1 MSIFIDPPVWPAHG
15 TVFSH
20 LISDT
25 SLAELHDFAAKTGI
39 SPRAFDADHY
49 DVPAY
54 RYEGLVRAG
63 AREVSGS
70 QLTRI
75 LIDSGL
81 RVPLRERP
89 NKIRPRLMRAWD
101 SLLPGHTALGED
113 LLERYEQPHRKYH
126 TSVHLS
132 EMLTALKTLYERHH
146 TATPRAVLLA
156 AWFHDAVYEANPG
169 EDEAASADLAR
180 TALTPLASTGSLTN
194 REVTTIAH
202 LIELTASHQLADG
215 IEEYTSG
222 ALTRADAAF
231 FLDAD
236 LAILAA
242 DSPRYTRYVA
252 GVRAEYAH
260 YYSSDAFTCGRAAIL
275 QGFLN
280 RTAIYA
286 SDTAHLL
293 WDAPARLNLRTELEG
308 YRAALGEQPAKE
320 GALTCAR
327 R

>member
-1 MSIFIDPPVWPAHG
+1 VSIFIDPPVWPAHG

-101 SLLPGHTALGED
+101 SLLPGHTALGEN
-113 LLERYEQPHRKYH
+113 LLARYEQPHRKYH

-132 EMLTALKTLYERHH
+132 EMLTALKTLYKRHH

-180 TALTPLASTGSLTN
+180 TTLTPLASTGSLTN
-194 REVTTIAH
+194 REVTAIAH

-260 YYSSDAFTCGRAAIL
+260 YAPDAFTRGRAAIL

-308 YRAALGEQPAKE
+308 YRAALSEQPTKE
-320 GALTCAR
+320 AH
-327 R
+327 

>member
-25 SLAELHDFAAKTGI
+25 SLAELHDFAAKNGI

-101 SLLPGHTALGED
+101 SLLPGYTALGED

-132 EMLTALKTLYERHH
+132 EMLTALKTLYEQHH

-180 TALTPLASTGSLTN
+180 TTLTPLASTGSLTN
-194 REVTTIAH
+194 REVTAIAH

-260 YYSSDAFTCGRAAIL
+260 YAPDAFTRGRAAIL

-308 YRAALGEQPAKE
+308 YRAALSEQPTKE
-320 GALTCAR
+320 AH
-327 R
+327 

>member
-89 NKIRPRLMRAWD
+89 NKIRPRLMRAWE

-132 EMLTALKTLYERHH
+132 EMLTALKTLYKRHH

-180 TALTPLASTGSLTN
+180 TTLTPLASTGSLTN
-194 REVTTIAH
+194 REVTAIAH

-260 YYSSDAFTCGRAAIL
+260 YAPDAFTRGRAAIL

-308 YRAALGEQPAKE
+308 YRAALSEQPTKE
-320 GALTCAR
+320 AH
-327 R
+327 

>member
-70 QLTRI
+70 RLTRI

-132 EMLTALKTLYERHH
+132 EMLTALKTLYKRHH

-180 TALTPLASTGSLTN
+180 TTLTPLASTGFLTN
-194 REVTTIAH
+194 REVTAIAH

-260 YYSSDAFTCGRAAIL
+260 YAPDAFTRGRAAIL

-308 YRAALGEQPAKE
+308 YRAALSEQPTKE
-320 GALTCAR
+320 AH
-327 R
+327 

>member
-101 SLLPGHTALGED
+101 SLLPGHTALGEN

-132 EMLTALKTLYERHH
+132 EMLTALKTLYKRHH

-169 EDEAASADLAR
+169 DDEAASADLAR
-180 TALTPLASTGSLTN
+180 TALTPLASTGFLTN
-194 REVTTIAH
+194 REVTAIAH

-260 YYSSDAFTCGRAAIL
+260 YAPDAFTRGRAAIL

-280 RTAIYA
+280 RTTIYA

-308 YRAALGEQPAKE
+308 YRAALSEQPIKE
-320 GALTCAR
+320 AH
-327 R
+327 

>member
-70 QLTRI
+70 RLTRI

-132 EMLTALKTLYERHH
+132 EMLTALKTLYKRHH

-180 TALTPLASTGSLTN
+180 TTLAPLASTGSLTN
-194 REVTTIAH
+194 REVTAIAH

-260 YYSSDAFTCGRAAIL
+260 YAPDAFTRGRAAIL

-308 YRAALGEQPAKE
+308 YRAALSEQPAH
-320 GALTCAR
+320 
-327 R
+327 

>member
-132 EMLTALKTLYERHH
+132 EMLTALKTLYKRHH

-260 YYSSDAFTCGRAAIL
+260 YAPDAFTRGRAAIL

-280 RTAIYA
+280 RTTIYA

-308 YRAALGEQPAKE
+308 YCPALSEQPTKE
-320 GALTCAR
+320 GH
-327 R
+327 

>member
-20 LISDT
+20 LISDN

-70 QLTRI
+70 RLTRI

-132 EMLTALKTLYERHH
+132 EMLTALKTLYEQHH

-180 TALTPLASTGSLTN
+180 TTLTPLASTGSLTN
-194 REVTTIAH
+194 REVTAIAY
-202 LIELTASHQLADG
+202 LIEITASHQLADG

-260 YYSSDAFTCGRAAIL
+260 YAPDAFTRGRAAIL

-308 YRAALGEQPAKE
+308 YRAALSE
-320 GALTCAR
+320 
-327 R
+327 

>member
-1 MSIFIDPPVWPAHG
+1 MSIFIDPPIWPAHG

-132 EMLTALKTLYERHH
+132 EMLTALKTLYEQHH

-180 TALTPLASTGSLTN
+180 TTLTPLASTGSLTN
-194 REVTTIAH
+194 REVTAIAH

-260 YYSSDAFTCGRAAIL
+260 YAPDAFTRGRAAIL

-320 GALTCAR
+320 GALNCAR

>member
-63 AREVSGS
+63 ARKVSGS

-132 EMLTALKTLYERHH
+132 EMLTALKTLYKRHH

-169 EDEAASADLAR
+169 DDEAASADLAR
-180 TALTPLASTGSLTN
+180 TVLTPLASTGFLTN
-194 REVTTIAH
+194 REVTAIAH

-260 YYSSDAFTCGRAAIL
+260 YTPDAFTRGRAAIL

-280 RTAIYA
+280 RTTIYA

-308 YRAALGEQPAKE
+308 YRAALSEQPTKE
-320 GALTCAR
+320 AH
-327 R
+327 

>member
-132 EMLTALKTLYERHH
+132 EMLTALKTLYKRHH

-169 EDEAASADLAR
+169 DDEAASADLAR
-180 TALTPLASTGSLTN
+180 TALTPLASTGFLTN
-194 REVTTIAH
+194 REVTAIAH

-260 YYSSDAFTCGRAAIL
+260 YTPDAFTRGRAAIL

-280 RTAIYA
+280 RTTIYA

-308 YRAALGEQPAKE
+308 YRAALSEQPTKE
-320 GALTCAR
+320 AH
-327 R
+327 

>member
-20 LISDT
+20 LISDM
-25 SLAELHDFAAKTGI
+25 SLAELHDFAAKNGI

-113 LLERYEQPHRKYH
+113 LLARYEQPHRKYH

-132 EMLTALKTLYERHH
+132 EMFTALKTLYERHH
-146 TATPRAVLLA
+146 AATPRAVLLA

-169 EDEAASADLAR
+169 DDEAASADLAR

-194 REVTTIAH
+194 REVNAIAH

-260 YYSSDAFTCGRAAIL
+260 YAPDAFTRGRAAIL

-308 YRAALGEQPAKE
+308 YRPALSEQPTKE
-320 GALTCAR
+320 AH
-327 R
+327 

>member
-70 QLTRI
+70 RLTRI

-132 EMLTALKTLYERHH
+132 EMLTALKTLYKRHH

-169 EDEAASADLAR
+169 DDEAASADLAR

-194 REVTTIAH
+194 REVTAIAH

-260 YYSSDAFTCGRAAIL
+260 YAPDAFTRGRAAIL

-308 YRAALGEQPAKE
+308 YRAALSEQPTKE
-320 GALTCAR
+320 AH
-327 R
+327 

>member
-132 EMLTALKTLYERHH
+132 EMLTALKTLYKRHH

-180 TALTPLASTGSLTN
+180 TTLTPLASTGSLTN
-194 REVTTIAH
+194 REVTAIAH

-260 YYSSDAFTCGRAAIL
+260 YAPDAFTRGRAAIL

-308 YRAALGEQPAKE
+308 YRAALSEQPTKE
-320 GALTCAR
+320 AH
-327 R
+327 

>member
-132 EMLTALKTLYERHH
+132 EMLTALKTLYEQHH

-260 YYSSDAFTCGRAAIL
+260 YAPDAFTRGRAAIL

-308 YRAALGEQPAKE
+308 YRAALSEQPTKE
-320 GALTCAR
+320 AH
-327 R
+327 

>member
-70 QLTRI
+70 RLTRI

-101 SLLPGHTALGED
+101 SLLPGYTALGEN
-113 LLERYEQPHRKYH
+113 LLARYEQPHRKYH

-132 EMLTALKTLYERHH
+132 EMLTALKTLYKRHH

-169 EDEAASADLAR
+169 DDEAASADLAR
-180 TALTPLASTGSLTN
+180 TALTPLASTGFLTN
-194 REVTTIAH
+194 REVTAIAH

-260 YYSSDAFTCGRAAIL
+260 YTPDAFTRGRAAIL

-280 RTAIYA
+280 RTTIYA

-308 YRAALGEQPAKE
+308 YSAALGEQPAKE
-320 GALTCAR
+320 GALNCAHR
-327 R
+327 

>member
-132 EMLTALKTLYERHH
+132 EMLTALKTLDKRHH

-194 REVTTIAH
+194 REVTAIAH

-242 DSPRYTRYVA
+242 DNPRYTRYVA

-260 YYSSDAFTCGRAAIL
+260 YAPDAFTRGRAAIL

-293 WDAPARLNLRTELEG
+293 WDAPARLNLRTELESC
-308 YRAALGEQPAKE
+308 RAALSEQPTKE
-320 GALTCAR
+320 AH
-327 R
+327 

>member
-70 QLTRI
+70 RLTRI

-132 EMLTALKTLYERHH
+132 EMLTALKTLYKRHH

-169 EDEAASADLAR
+169 DDEAASADLAR
-180 TALTPLASTGSLTN
+180 TALTPLASTGFLTN
-194 REVTTIAH
+194 REVTAIAH

-242 DSPRYTRYVA
+242 DNPRYTRYVA

-260 YYSSDAFTCGRAAIL
+260 YAPDAFTRGRAAIL

-308 YRAALGEQPAKE
+308 YRAALSEQPTKE
-320 GALTCAR
+320 AH
-327 R
+327 

>member
-70 QLTRI
+70 RLTRI

-132 EMLTALKTLYERHH
+132 EMLTALKTLYKRHH

-180 TALTPLASTGSLTN
+180 TTLTPLASTGSLTN
-194 REVTTIAH
+194 REVTAIAH

-260 YYSSDAFTCGRAAIL
+260 YTPDAFTRGRAAIL

-308 YRAALGEQPAKE
+308 YRAALSEQPTKE
-320 GALTCAR
+320 AH
-327 R
+327 

>member
-132 EMLTALKTLYERHH
+132 EMLTALKTLYKRHH

-169 EDEAASADLAR
+169 DDEAASADLAR

-194 REVTTIAH
+194 REVTAIAH

-260 YYSSDAFTCGRAAIL
+260 YAPDAFTRGRAAIL

-293 WDAPARLNLRTELEG
+293 RDAPARLTLRTELEG
-308 YRAALGEQPAKE
+308 YRAALSEQPTKE
-320 GALTCAR
+320 AH
-327 R
+327 

>member
-25 SLAELHDFAAKTGI
+25 SLAELHDFAAKNGI

-89 NKIRPRLMRAWD
+89 NKIRPRLMRAWE
-101 SLLPGHTALGED
+101 SLLPGHTTLGED
-113 LLERYEQPHRKYH
+113 LLARYEQPHRKYH

-132 EMLTALKTLYERHH
+132 EMLTALKTLYKRHH

-194 REVTTIAH
+194 REVTAIAH

-260 YYSSDAFTCGRAAIL
+260 YASDAFTRGRAAIL

-308 YRAALGEQPAKE
+308 YRAALSEQPTKE
-320 GALTCAR
+320 AH
-327 R
+327 

>member
-25 SLAELHDFAAKTGI
+25 SLAELHDFAAKNGI

-89 NKIRPRLMRAWD
+89 NKIRPRLMRAWE
-101 SLLPGHTALGED
+101 SLMPGHTALGED

-132 EMLTALKTLYERHH
+132 EMLTALKTLYKRHH

-156 AWFHDAVYEANPG
+156 AWFHDAVYDANPG

-194 REVTTIAH
+194 REVTAIAH

-260 YYSSDAFTCGRAAIL
+260 YTPDAFTRGRAAIL

-280 RTAIYA
+280 RTTIYA

-308 YRAALGEQPAKE
+308 YCPALSEQPTKE
-320 GALTCAR
+320 GH
-327 R
+327 

>member
-25 SLAELHDFAAKTGI
+25 SLAELHDFAAKTSI

-70 QLTRI
+70 RLTRI

-132 EMLTALKTLYERHH
+132 EMLTALKTLYKRHH
-146 TATPRAVLLA
+146 TATPREVLLA

-180 TALTPLASTGSLTN
+180 TALTPLASTGFLTN
-194 REVTTIAH
+194 REVTAIAH

-260 YYSSDAFTCGRAAIL
+260 YAPDAFTRGRAAIL

-280 RTAIYA
+280 RTTIYA

-308 YRAALGEQPAKE
+308 YRAALSEQPIKDSH
-320 GALTCAR
+320 
-327 R
+327 

>member
-132 EMLTALKTLYERHH
+132 EMLTALKTLYKRHH

-169 EDEAASADLAR
+169 DDEAASADLAR
-180 TALTPLASTGSLTN
+180 TTLTPLASTGSLTN
-194 REVTTIAH
+194 REVTAIAH

-260 YYSSDAFTCGRAAIL
+260 YASDAFTRGRAAIL

-308 YRAALGEQPAKE
+308 YRAALSEQPTKE
-320 GALTCAR
+320 AH
-327 R
+327 

>member
-70 QLTRI
+70 RLTRI

-132 EMLTALKTLYERHH
+132 EMLTALKTLYKRHH

-180 TALTPLASTGSLTN
+180 TTLTPLASTGSLTN
-194 REVTTIAH
+194 REVTAIAH

-260 YYSSDAFTCGRAAIL
+260 YASDAFTRGRAAIL

-308 YRAALGEQPAKE
+308 YRAALSEQPTKE
-320 GALTCAR
+320 AH
-327 R
+327 

>member
-132 EMLTALKTLYERHH
+132 EMLTALKTLYKRHH

-180 TALTPLASTGSLTN
+180 TTLTPLASTGFLTN
-194 REVTTIAH
+194 REVTAIAH

-260 YYSSDAFTCGRAAIL
+260 YAPDAFTRGRAAIL

-320 GALTCAR
+320 GALNCAR

>member
-70 QLTRI
+70 RLTRI

-89 NKIRPRLMRAWD
+89 NKIRPRLMRAWE
-101 SLLPGHTALGED
+101 SLLPGHTALGEN
-113 LLERYEQPHRKYH
+113 LLARYEQPHRKYH

-132 EMLTALKTLYERHH
+132 EMLTALKTLYKRHH

-169 EDEAASADLAR
+169 DDEAASADLAR
-180 TALTPLASTGSLTN
+180 TALTPLASTGFLTN
-194 REVTTIAH
+194 REVTAIAH

-236 LAILAA
+236 LTILAA

-260 YYSSDAFTCGRAAIL
+260 YAPDAFTRGRAAIL

-308 YRAALGEQPAKE
+308 YRAALSEQPTKE
-320 GALTCAR
+320 AH
-327 R
+327 

>member
-39 SPRAFDADHY
+39 NPRAFDADHY

-89 NKIRPRLMRAWD
+89 NKIRPRLIRAWD
-101 SLLPGHTALGED
+101 SLLPGHTALGEN

-132 EMLTALKTLYERHH
+132 EMLTALKTLYKRHH

-180 TALTPLASTGSLTN
+180 TTLTPLASTGSLTN
-194 REVTTIAH
+194 REVTAIAH

-260 YYSSDAFTCGRAAIL
+260 YAPDAFTRGRAAIL

-320 GALTCAR
+320 GALNCAR

>member
-89 NKIRPRLMRAWD
+89 NKIRPRLMRAWE

-132 EMLTALKTLYERHH
+132 EMLTALKTLYKRHH

-180 TALTPLASTGSLTN
+180 TTLTPLASTGFLTN
-194 REVTTIAH
+194 REVTAIAH

-260 YYSSDAFTCGRAAIL
+260 YTLDAFTRGRAAIL

-293 WDAPARLNLRTELEG
+293 WDAPARLSLRTELEG
-308 YRAALGEQPAKE
+308 YRATAQ
-320 GALTCAR
+320 R
-327 R
+327 

>member
-81 RVPLRERP
+81 RVPLRDRP

-132 EMLTALKTLYERHH
+132 EMLTALKTLYKRHH

-194 REVTTIAH
+194 REVTAIAH

-260 YYSSDAFTCGRAAIL
+260 YASDAFTRGRAAIL

-308 YRAALGEQPAKE
+308 YRAALSEQPTKE
-320 GALTCAR
+320 AH
-327 R
+327 

>member
-63 AREVSGS
+63 ARKVSGS

-113 LLERYEQPHRKYH
+113 LLARYEQPHRKYH

-132 EMLTALKTLYERHH
+132 EMLTALKMLYERHH
-146 TATPRAVLLA
+146 TATPRTVLLA

-194 REVTTIAH
+194 REVTAIAH

-260 YYSSDAFTCGRAAIL
+260 YAPDAFTRGRAAIL

-308 YRAALGEQPAKE
+308 YRAALSEQPTKE
-320 GALTCAR
+320 AH
-327 R
+327 

>member
-70 QLTRI
+70 RLTRI

-101 SLLPGHTALGED
+101 SLLPGHTALGEN
-113 LLERYEQPHRKYH
+113 LLARYEQPHRKYH

-132 EMLTALKTLYERHH
+132 EMLTALKTLYKRHH

-194 REVTTIAH
+194 REVTAIAH

-252 GVRAEYAH
+252 GVRAEYA
-260 YYSSDAFTCGRAAIL
+260 YYAPDAFTRGRAAIL

-308 YRAALGEQPAKE
+308 YRAALSEQPTKE
-320 GALTCAR
+320 AH
-327 R
+327 

>member
-132 EMLTALKTLYERHH
+132 EMLTALKTLYKRHH

-169 EDEAASADLAR
+169 DDEAASADLAR

-194 REVTTIAH
+194 REVNAIAH

-260 YYSSDAFTCGRAAIL
+260 YTPDAFTRGRAAIL

-320 GALTCAR
+320 GALNCAR

>member
-20 LISDT
+20 LISDM
-25 SLAELHDFAAKTGI
+25 SLAELHDFAAKNGI

-101 SLLPGHTALGED
+101 SLLPGHTALGEN
-113 LLERYEQPHRKYH
+113 LLARYEQPHRKYH

-132 EMLTALKTLYERHH
+132 EMLTALKTLYKRHH

-169 EDEAASADLAR
+169 DDEAASADLAR

-194 REVTTIAH
+194 REVTAIAH

-260 YYSSDAFTCGRAAIL
+260 YAPDAFTRGRAAIL

-280 RTAIYA
+280 RTTIYA

-308 YRAALGEQPAKE
+308 YRAALSEQPIKDSH
-320 GALTCAR
+320 
-327 R
+327 

>member
-70 QLTRI
+70 RLTRI

-132 EMLTALKTLYERHH
+132 EMLTALKTLYKRHH

-180 TALTPLASTGSLTN
+180 TTLTPLASTGSLTN

-260 YYSSDAFTCGRAAIL
+260 YAPDAFTRGRAAIL

-308 YRAALGEQPAKE
+308 YRAALSEQPTKE
-320 GALTCAR
+320 AH
-327 R
+327 

>member
-132 EMLTALKTLYERHH
+132 EMLTALKTLYKRHH

-169 EDEAASADLAR
+169 DDEAASADLAR
-180 TALTPLASTGSLTN
+180 TALTPLASTGFLTN
-194 REVTTIAH
+194 REVTAIAH

-260 YYSSDAFTCGRAAIL
+260 YAPDAFTRGRAAIL

-320 GALTCAR
+320 GALNCAR

>member
-132 EMLTALKTLYERHH
+132 EMLTALKTLYKRHH

-260 YYSSDAFTCGRAAIL
+260 YAPDAFTRGRAAIL

-308 YRAALGEQPAKE
+308 YRAALSEQPIKE
-320 GALTCAR
+320 AH
-327 R
+327 

>member
-132 EMLTALKTLYERHH
+132 EMLTALKTLYKRHH

-169 EDEAASADLAR
+169 DDEAASADLAR
-180 TALTPLASTGSLTN
+180 TALTPLASTGFLTN
-194 REVTTIAH
+194 RGVTAIAH

-222 ALTRADAAF
+222 ALTRADAEF

-260 YYSSDAFTCGRAAIL
+260 YAPDAFTRGRAAIL

-308 YRAALGEQPAKE
+308 YRAALSEQPIKE
-320 GALTCAR
+320 AH
-327 R
+327 

>member
-75 LIDSGL
+75 LIGSGL
-81 RVPLRERP
+81 RVSLRERP
-89 NKIRPRLMRAWD
+89 NKIRPRLMRAWE

-132 EMLTALKTLYERHH
+132 EMLTALKTLYEQHH

-169 EDEAASADLAR
+169 DDEAASADLAR
-180 TALTPLASTGSLTN
+180 TALTPLASTGFLTN
-194 REVTTIAH
+194 REVTAIAH

-260 YYSSDAFTCGRAAIL
+260 YTPDAFTRGRAAIL

-280 RTAIYA
+280 RTTIYA

-308 YRAALGEQPAKE
+308 YCAALGEQPAKE
-320 GALTCAR
+320 GALNCAR